1 MRDYVSLDNRGA
13 YRFIMDDCIFLKIMK
28 AQEII
33 RSIEAEQLKS
43 NLPQIYVETVS
54 ELG

>member
-1 MRDYVSLDNRGA
+1 MRDYVLLDNRGA
-13 YRFIMDDCIFLKIMK
+13 YRFIMDDCSFFEDC
-28 AQEII
+28 QEII